1 MTLKAT
7 PFHARTVA
15 ANRWNAWQNRNGF
28 TLAAHYTDSAEE
40 ALAARFGAVLLD
52 LSWQTRLQFSGAQ
65 VEDFVARCFTR
76 NPARLKPGEALEALW
91 LNDAGAVRGSGTVVR
106 LGRESFLLLCEGED
120 EAWLSAAASLFE
132 VAVTPA
138 AAGLL
143 ALAGPAVEKILNAAG
158 LGTPA
163 PMSLHRIAWRGLDIT
178 LSRLGLGYEI
188 GCAADDALIV
198 WDRLMAAGCGFALLP
213 AGVEAFDI
221 LEIESGLL
229 QAGRDFAPARDGFA
243 PQPTPQELG
252 LSSLVDRRHSFNGKA
267 GFLAAGPDTIL
278 TGLLPDAGVEPGAV
292 LTQTGQAAGRVLV
305 SRPSPALQ
313 QTVCLAMLKAPC
325 SGPLKAGESLCRVV
339 PLPILP
345 LPSPT
350 SVVVSKFA
358 PISISGA
365 RRTSEPKRH

>member
-7 PFHARTVA
+7 PFHARTTA
-15 ANRWNAWQNRNGF
+15 ANRWNAWQNRGGF

-76 NPARLKPGEALEALW
+76 NPVRLKPGEALEVLW
-91 LNDAGAVRGSGTVVR
+91 LNDAGAVRGAGTMVR
-106 LGRESFLLLCEGED
+106 LGRETFLLLSQVDD
-120 EAWLSAAASLFE
+120 EVWFRAAASLFG
-132 VAVTPA
+132 VAVAPA
-138 AAGLL
+138 AEGML

-163 PMSLHRIAWRGLDIT
+163 PMTLHRLVWRGLDIT

-198 WDRLMAAGCGFALLP
+198 WDRLMAAGSGFALLP
-213 AGVEAFDI
+213 AGLEAFDI

-229 QAGRDFAPARDGFA
+229 RAPRDFVPASDGFA
-243 PQPTPQELG
+243 PQPTPQALG
-252 LSSLVDRRHSFNGKA
+252 LCTLVDRLHRFNGKA
-267 GFLAAGPDTIL
+267 GFLVAGPDTLL
-278 TGLLPDAGVEPGAV
+278 TGLLPEAGVEPGTV
-292 LTQTGQAAGRVLV
+292 LTQIGQAEGHVLV
-305 SRPSPALQ
+305 SRYSPALQ
-313 QTVCLAMLKAPC
+313 QQVCLAVLKAPC
-325 SGPLKAGESLCRVV
+325 CGPLKAGESLCRVV

-345 LPSPT
+345 LPSP
-350 SVVVSKFA
+350 
-358 PISISGA
+358 ISAMENPPS
-365 RRTSEPKRH
+365 PV